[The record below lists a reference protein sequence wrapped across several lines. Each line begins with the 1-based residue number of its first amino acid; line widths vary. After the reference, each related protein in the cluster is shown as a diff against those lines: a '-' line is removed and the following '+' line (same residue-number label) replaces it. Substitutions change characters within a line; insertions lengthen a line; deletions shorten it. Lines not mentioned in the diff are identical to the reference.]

1 MKIVNS
7 LDGYQLQA
15 ATTAIYPEKTALHYL
30 SLGLSSEVGEFNGKL
45 AKWLRKDG
53 NYPKDELID
62 ELGDVLWFVSELAR
76 LHNID
81 LSLLAQ
87 KNLDKLSSRKKRG
100 VLKGSGDNR

>member
-1 MKIVNS
+1 MTIVNT
-7 LDGYQLQA
+7 LDGYQLKA
-15 ATTAIYPEKTALHYL
+15 MKTAIYPEKTALQYL

-53 NYPKDELID
+53 EYPKEDIID

-76 LHNID
+76 LHNTD
-81 LSLLAQ
+81 LSVLAQ
-87 KNLDKLSSRKKRG
+87 RNLDKLSSRQERG